1 MTSAC
6 TWETC
11 SWVWTAG
18 IRSSSFKRKAIV
30 LNWKKVESS
39 LSVGDE
45 LLFFSQGLVHEWG
58 NVDWRLTDWLVYLLQ
73 SVVVINLHFYPWP
86 QAQGWWRVERKR
98 LWLQAVEN
106 IKKYIC
112 SALDREVATPPH
124 WKEISKVLQVSNENA
139 SWAPYRL
146 GVDPCYPCC
155 MDIWPTVLLLRTE
168 GNWYCL
174 LRNSFGD
181 YLISWEINAQCVYRT
196 DCK

>member
-1 MTSAC
+1 MSCCSFLRVLFMSEVMWIEDWQIDWCIFAVCCGDQSTFLPMATS
-6 TWETC
+6 
-11 SWVWTAG
+11 S
-18 IRSSSFKRKAIV
+18 
-30 LNWKKVESS
+30 
-39 LSVGDE
+39 
-45 LLFFSQGLVHEWG
+45 
-58 NVDWRLTDWLVYLLQ
+58 
-73 SVVVINLHFYPWP
+73 
-86 QAQGWWRVERKR
+86 GWWRVERKR